1 MSLGAA
7 PPWGGVATSLPAQE
21 SMSHELPNWHLAS
34 LPRTV
39 GEELCFRPIPGSLK
53 IIFFK

>member
-39 GEELCFRPIPGSLK
+39 GEELCFQPIPGSLK
-53 IIFFK
+53 IIFLK